1 MSSKKLKLTVN
12 NKSYEVEVG
21 DLTDSPV
28 TVTVNGKAYTVDYS
42 PVEEATAGP
51 SVPVASVVAAPS
63 PAAPA
68 PAAAATGDVTA
79 PMPGVIIEVM
89 VKPGDTVTSG
99 QELCVLEAMKMK
111 NAIRS
116 TRDGVVA
123 AVPVSAGQKVAYGAT
138 LVAFE

>member
-42 PVEEATAGP
+42 TVEQAATSPA
-51 SVPVASVVAAPS
+51 PVASVVASPT

-68 PAAAATGDVTA
+68 PVAAGAGDVTS
-79 PMPGVIIEVM
+79 PMPGVIIEIF
-89 VKPGDTVTSG
+89 VKPGDTVKSG
-99 QELCVLEAMKMK
+99 QEVCILEAMKMK
-111 NAIRS
+111 NAIRA

-123 AVPVSAGQKVAYGAT
+123 AVPVSVGQQVAYGAA
-138 LVAFE
+138 LVSFE

>member
-42 PVEEATAGP
+42 TVEQAATSTA
-51 SVPVASVVAAPS
+51 PVAAVVAAPT
-63 PAAPA
+63 PATPT
-68 PAAAATGDVTA
+68 PVAAGAGDVA
-79 PMPGVIIEVM
+79 SPMPGVIIEIF
-89 VKPGDTVTSG
+89 VKPGDTVKSG
-99 QELCVLEAMKMK
+99 QEVCILEAMKMK
-111 NAIRS
+111 NAIRA

-123 AVPVSAGQKVAYGAT
+123 AVPVSVGQQVAYGAA
-138 LVAFE
+138 LVSFE